1 MLEKIQKTLTK
12 NPEIKSWNVSHVTI
26 NGSQQYDLE
35 KTTEAVRQ
43 VTSEHYKIDVLCDSL
58 DGEGK
63 PSSGVGTVTLLPGG
77 EISEAIEQAVLT
89 AKLVHNEPY
98 DFPEP
103 ASMPVVELV
112 DQQLVQDPSGS
123 LKEVLALLKDSAN
136 LLADVRLTTAECF
149 GEEKITHLVSSKGID
164 AVQNSTQIYL
174 QWVFIAGE
182 GEDEVESFAEIY
194 RRRISD
200 LLLEDEVKR
209 RAQYTTDLL
218 QAQPPPSRTGPV
230 FVQGATLANIVSGE
244 VLGGSL
250 IQVLSSASLKY
261 SEETPWDL
269 RKSIFRGDVKG
280 DPLNVW
286 ANRQLPFG
294 MHSSV
299 FDTEGLPAQ
308 RVALIQDNKLEGFI
322 ASQRFAHYLNLPAT
336 GDFGNME
343 LPAGNTPSAV
353 LSEDPHIEIAEFSWF
368 NPNPFTGDFA
378 SEIRL
383 GYVVDGQ
390 ERIPFKGGMLLGNLL
405 DALADVTW
413 ASETG
418 YYGNY
423 LGPVA
428 ARFNHLQVAGE

>member
-1 MLEKIQKTLTK
+1 MLEKIQKTLNK

-26 NGSQQYDLE
+26 NGSQRYDLE

-63 PSSGVGTVTLLPGG
+63 PSSGVGTVTLLPAGV
-77 EISEAIEQAVLT
+77 ISEAIEQAVLT

-103 ASMPVVELV
+103 APMPEVELV
-112 DQQLVQDPSGS
+112 DQPLVQDPSGS
-123 LKEVLALLKDSAN
+123 LKEVLSLLKDSAS
-136 LLADVRLTTAECF
+136 LYPDVRLTAAECF
-149 GEEKITHLVSSKGID
+149 GQEKTTHLVSSKGID
-164 AVQNSTQIYL
+164 AVQSSTQIYL

-182 GEDEVESFAEIY
+182 GENEVETFAEIY
-194 RRRISD
+194 RRRVSD
-200 LLLEDEVKR
+200 LNLEEAVNK

-218 QAQPPPSRTGPV
+218 QAQSPPSRTGPV
-230 FVQGATLANIVSGE
+230 LVQGATLANMVAGE

-250 IQVLSSASLKY
+250 IQTLSSASLTY
-261 SEETPWDL
+261 SGETPWEIG
-269 RKSIFRGDVKG
+269 KSIFRGDVKG
-280 DPLNVW
+280 NPLHIW
-286 ANRQLPFG
+286 ANRLLPFC

-299 FDTEGLPAQ
+299 FDSEGLPAQ
-308 RVALIQDNKLEGFI
+308 RVTLIQNNKLEGFI
-322 ASQRFAHYLNLPAT
+322 ASQRFAQYLNLPAT
-336 GDFGNME
+336 GDFGNLE
-343 LPAGNTPSAV
+343 LPAGSTPAAV
-353 LSEDPHIEIAEFSWF
+353 LTEDPHIEIAEFSWF

-378 SEIRL
+378 TEIRL
-383 GYVVDGQ
+383 GYIVDGQ
-390 ERIPFKGGMLLGNLL
+390 ERTPFKGGMLIGNLL